1 MEAGRGG
8 RGGAA
13 RVWNTL
19 RLNAG
24 RRLQQTAAAR
34 LFALCLALLSMKF
47 ALFAVL
53 SAMVS
58 AGCASQHSHTVRP
71 ASQDGLELALQSS
84 QADYIQWRDSGSK
97 SPAATGYGYGFGGG
111 CKSDNADECAGLE
124 SITVTGSRVT
134 DADLITNNQ
143 EAGVD
148 EGGIVKKM
156 GPLLLVLRQGV
167 LHVIDTGAP
176 GRERF
181 ALLHS
186 HPVVADD
193 SRDDLYYD
201 EILTFSGGAI
211 LLGYSFVS
219 NAAELFVFRLD
230 AGGGLEPRGRWQLKV
245 DDYFSSNDSGARIR
259 GGELVLSLSFP
270 AESLLKDNWPLAARV
285 DTDGKRIEATRV
297 DLLAPDDL
305 RVLDGLGAE
314 PQVYAFL
321 RCDLDGLL
329 QQRLACTRSAAVANA
344 GASTY
349 IAADG
354 IYLADYSWTAQAWR
368 RPDFDPWMA
377 RWTGPNTGDYAS
389 RVLRLPQNRA
399 EAPAVVAT
407 TGLPNGRF
415 GFKETA
421 DGLYLIGSER
431 ISEDAQRNLLQHI
444 PFSRFRARS
453 PSQTPAEIRASIE
466 GEIAFLRFDQ
476 DAAWL
481 ALEEAGGED
490 REDGEYQPGT
500 RRLHRLPLDGG
511 PTQHLPLPA
520 PVERIELL
528 AEHVLL
534 MGSVYRAGDPQD
546 MRTVLVRRDSAR
558 VGPLGHWPGMA
569 ADLSSRSHSFNAA
582 RLDDGTELAGLPV
595 FAPEPAEGSG
605 VFREDLAEDLLVFR
619 RAGDALQLAA
629 RVDMQHTPSNCE
641 LDCYA
646 WYGSARFF
654 AFGDRLFTL
663 SGELLKELR
672 FDRGELRETGALRLR
687 EN

>member
-1 MEAGRGG
+1 
-8 RGGAA
+8 
-13 RVWNTL
+13 
-19 RLNAG
+19 
-24 RRLQQTAAAR
+24 
-34 LFALCLALLSMKF
+34 MK
-47 ALFAVL
+47 ALFPFACVL
-53 SAMVS
+53 LLI
-58 AGCASQHSHTVRP
+58 GCAQRPHIRSGMASTSQLERALEQS
-71 ASQDGLELALQSS
+71 ASDAIAWRKREERR
-84 QADYIQWRDSGSK
+84 QAREDRRESREEHKRQR
-97 SPAATGYGYGFGGG
+97 
-111 CKSDNADECAGLE
+111 ECEKNPGPECQLLDQ
-124 SITVTGSRVT
+124 ITVTGSRIVDT
-134 DADLITNNQ
+134 DLITNNQ

-181 ALLHS
+181 ELLHS

-211 LLGYSFVS
+211 LLGFNFVE

-230 AGGGLEPRGRWQLKV
+230 ASGGLEPRGRWQLAV
-245 DDYFSSNDSGARIR
+245 DDYFSGNDSGARVR
-259 GGELVLSLSFP
+259 DGELVLSLSFP
-270 AESLLKDNWPLAARV
+270 AESLLEDNWPFAARV
-285 DTDGKRIEATRV
+285 GADGERIQATRV

-305 RVLDGLGAE
+305 QVLGGLGVN

-329 QQRLACTRSAAVANA
+329 QQRLACTRNAAVANA

-354 IYLADYSWTAQAWR
+354 IYLADYGWTQQAWR
-368 RPDFDPWMA
+368 RRDFDPWLA
-377 RWTGPNTGDYAS
+377 RWTRPEPGDYAS
-389 RVLRLPQNRA
+389 RVLRLPQDRA
-399 EAPAVVAT
+399 EAPAVIAT
-407 TGLPNGRF
+407 TGLPNDRF

-431 ISEDAQRNLLQHI
+431 IGDEAQRNLLQHI
-444 PFSRFRARS
+444 PFSRFRSRTASRA
-453 PSQTPAEIRASIE
+453 PAEIRASIE
-466 GEIAFLRFDQ
+466 GEIAFLRFD
-476 DAAWL
+476 DKSAWL
-481 ALEEAGGED
+481 GLEEALDED
-490 REDGEYQPGT
+490 SKVDHDNSGPRQLY
-500 RRLHRLPLDGG
+500 RLPLDGG
-511 PTQHLPLPA
+511 PIQALALPA

-534 MGSVYRAGDPQD
+534 MGSIYRHGDPQD
-546 MRTVLVRRDSAR
+546 LKTVLVRRDSGA

-569 ADLSSRSHSFNAA
+569 ADLTSRSHSFNAA

-595 FAPEPAEGSG
+595 FAPDPQRGSRYY
-605 VFREDLAEDLLVFR
+605 REDLVEDLLVFR

-629 RVDMQHTPSNCE
+629 RVDMQHTPSKCE
-641 LDCYA
+641 LDCYGY
-646 WYGSARFF
+646 YGSARFF
-654 AFGDRLFTL
+654 AFGERLFTL

-672 FDRGELRETGALRLR
+672 FDRGQLRETGSLALRAAQ
-687 EN
+687 

>member
-1 MEAGRGG
+1 MK
-8 RGGAA
+8 
-13 RVWNTL
+13 
-19 RLNAG
+19 
-24 RRLQQTAAAR
+24 
-34 LFALCLALLSMKF
+34 LAHI
-47 ALFAVL
+47 AVL

-84 QADYIQWRDSGSK
+84 QADYIEWRDSGSK
-97 SPAATGYGYGFGGG
+97 SPAATGHGFGFGGG
-111 CKSDNADECAGLE
+111 CTSDDTDDCAALD
-124 SITVTGSRVT
+124 SIMVTGSRIVDT
-134 DADLITNNQ
+134 DLITNNQ

-156 GPLLLVLRQGV
+156 GSLLLVLRQGV
-167 LHVIDTGAP
+167 LHVIDAGAQE
-176 GRERF
+176 RERF

-186 HPVVADD
+186 HTVVADD

-211 LLGYSFVS
+211 LLGFNFVD

-230 AGGGLEPRGRWQLKV
+230 ASGGLEPRGRWQMSV
-245 DDYFSSNDSGARIR
+245 DDYFSGNDSGARIR
-259 GGELVLSLSFP
+259 DGELVLSLSFP
-270 AESLLKDNWPLAARV
+270 AESLLKDNWPFAARV
-285 DTDGKRIEATRV
+285 GSDGGPIEATRV

-305 RVLDGLGAE
+305 QVLDGLGAE

-344 GASTY
+344 DASTY

-354 IYLADYSWTAQAWR
+354 IYLADHSWTRQAWR
-368 RPDFDPWMA
+368 RRDFDPWLA
-377 RWTGPNTGDYAS
+377 RWTVPKPGDYAS

-399 EAPAVVAT
+399 EAPAVIAT

-415 GFKETA
+415 GLKETA

-431 ISEDAQRNLLQHI
+431 LSEDAQRNLLQYI
-444 PFSRFRARS
+444 PLSRFRSRTPGLA
-453 PSQTPAEIRASIE
+453 PAEIRASIE

-476 DAAWL
+476 DDAWL
-481 ALEEAGGED
+481 ALEEAGGDDSED
-490 REDGEYQPGT
+490 DEYQPGT
-500 RRLHRLPLDGG
+500 RQLHRLPLDGG
-511 PTQHLPLPA
+511 PIRHLPLPA

-534 MGSVYRAGDPQD
+534 MGSVYRDDEPQD
-546 MRTVLVRRDSAR
+546 LRTVLVRRDNAA
-558 VGPLGHWPGMA
+558 VGPLGQWPGMA

-595 FAPEPAEGSG
+595 FAPEPPAGSRYY
-605 VFREDLAEDLLVFR
+605 REDLVEDLLVFR
-619 RAGDALQLAA
+619 RAGDMLQLAA
-629 RVDMQHTPSNCE
+629 RVDMQHSPSDCE

-654 AFGDRLFTL
+654 AFGERLFAL

-672 FDRGELRETGALRLR
+672 FDRGELKETGRVGLGPR
-687 EN
+687 

>member
-1 MEAGRGG
+1 MEAGRGA
-8 RGGAA
+8 AA
-13 RVWNTL
+13 RVRNTI
-19 RLNAG
+19 RLNDG

-34 LFALCLALLSMKF
+34 LFAPYLALLSMKL

-53 SAMVS
+53 AAVVS

-71 ASQDGLELALQSS
+71 ASQEGLELALQSS
-84 QADYIQWRDSGSK
+84 RADYIQWRDSKSK
-97 SPAATGYGYGFGGG
+97 ASNGRGFGYAFGGG
-111 CKSDNADECAGLE
+111 CTSDDADDCAALD
-124 SITVTGSRVT
+124 SITVTGSRIVDT
-134 DADLITNNQ
+134 DLITNNQ

-181 ALLHS
+181 ELLHS

-211 LLGYSFVS
+211 LLGYNFAS

-230 AGGGLEPRGRWQLKV
+230 ASGGLEPRGRWQLKV

-259 GGELVLSLSFP
+259 DGELVLSLSFS
-270 AESLLKDNWPLAARV
+270 ADSLLKDNWPFAARV
-285 DTDGKRIEATRV
+285 GNDGERIEATRI

-305 RVLDGLGAE
+305 QVLDGLGAE

-321 RCDLDGLL
+321 RCDLEGLL

-368 RPDFDPWMA
+368 PRDFDPWLA
-377 RWTGPNTGDYAS
+377 RWTGPEPGDYAS

-399 EAPAVVAT
+399 EAPTVIAT

-431 ISEDAQRNLLQHI
+431 LSEDTQRNLLQHI
-444 PFSRFRARS
+444 PFSRFRART
-453 PSQTPAEIRASIE
+453 PSLAPAENRASIE
-466 GEIAFLRFDQ
+466 GEIAFLRFDR

-481 ALEEAGGED
+481 ALEEAGGDDSED
-490 REDGEYQPGT
+490 DEYQPGT
-500 RRLHRLPLDGG
+500 RQLHRLPLDGG
-511 PTQHLPLPA
+511 PIQHLPLPA

-534 MGSVYRAGDPQD
+534 MGSIYRDGEPQD
-546 MRTVLVRRDSAR
+546 MRTVLVRRDNAA

-595 FAPEPAEGSG
+595 FAPDPPKGSRYY
-605 VFREDLAEDLLVFR
+605 REDLVEDLLVFR
-619 RAGDALQLAA
+619 RAGDMLQLAA
-629 RVDMQHTPSNCE
+629 RVDMQHTTSECE

-663 SGELLKELR
+663 SGELIKEQR
-672 FDRGELRETGALRLR
+672 FYRGELKETGRVDMSPQ
-687 EN
+687 

>member
-1 MEAGRGG
+1 MKYF
-8 RGGAA
+8 
-13 RVWNTL
+13 VP
-19 RLNAG
+19 
-24 RRLQQTAAAR
+24 
-34 LFALCLALLSMKF
+34 FACALL
-47 ALFAVL
+47 LV
-53 SAMVS
+53 
-58 AGCASQHSHTVRP
+58 GCAQHSHIRSGIESTL
-71 ASQDGLELALQSS
+71 QLERALEQSTS
-84 QADYIQWRDSGSK
+84 DATDWRKREDRRE
-97 SPAATGYGYGFGGG
+97 AREERRRQR
-111 CKSDNADECAGLE
+111 ECEKNPGPDCELLDR
-124 SITVTGSRVT
+124 ITVTGSRISDSDV
-134 DADLITNNQ
+134 ITNNQ

-176 GRERF
+176 ARERF
-181 ALLHS
+181 ELLHS

-211 LLGYSFVS
+211 LLGFDFVE
-219 NAAELFVFRLD
+219 NAAQLFVFKLD
-230 AGGGLEPRGRWQLKV
+230 ASGSLEPRGRWQLKV
-245 DDYFSSNDSGARIR
+245 DDYFSGNDSGARIR
-259 GGELVLSLSFP
+259 DGELVLSLSFS
-270 AESLLKDNWPLAARV
+270 ADSLLKDNWPFAARV
-285 DTDGKRIEATRV
+285 GSDGEAIEATRV

-305 RVLDGLGAE
+305 QVLDGLGTE

-321 RCDLDGLL
+321 RCDLDELL

-377 RWTGPNTGDYAS
+377 RWTGPEPGDYAS

-399 EAPAVVAT
+399 EAPTVVPT

-421 DGLYLIGSER
+421 GGLYLIGSER
-431 ISEDAQRNLLQHI
+431 ISEHAQRNLLQYI
-444 PFSRFRARS
+444 PFSRFRART
-453 PSQTPAEIRASIE
+453 PSQTPAEIRASIK

-476 DAAWL
+476 TSAWL
-481 ALEEAGGED
+481 ALEEAGGDD

-511 PTQHLPLPA
+511 PIQYLPLPA
-520 PVERIELL
+520 PVERVELL

-546 MRTVLVRRDSAR
+546 MRTVLVRRDNAA

-595 FAPEPAEGSG
+595 LAPDPPKGSRYY
-605 VFREDLAEDLLVFR
+605 REDLVEDLLVFR

-629 RVDMQHTPSNCE
+629 RVDMQHTPSDCE
-641 LDCYA
+641 LDCYG

-654 AFGDRLFTL
+654 AFGERLFTL

-672 FDRGELRETGALRLR
+672 FDRGELRETGHLSLPPK
-687 EN
+687 

>member
-1 MEAGRGG
+1 MK
-8 RGGAA
+8 
-13 RVWNTL
+13 
-19 RLNAG
+19 
-24 RRLQQTAAAR
+24 
-34 LFALCLALLSMKF
+34 LAHI
-47 ALFAVL
+47 AVL

-71 ASQDGLELALQSS
+71 ASQDGIELALQSS
-84 QADYIQWRDSGSK
+84 QADYIEWRDSGSK
-97 SPAATGYGYGFGGG
+97 SPAATGHGFGFGGG
-111 CKSDNADECAGLE
+111 CTSDDTDDCAALD
-124 SITVTGSRVT
+124 SIMVTGSRIVDT
-134 DADLITNNQ
+134 DLITNNQ

-156 GPLLLVLRQGV
+156 GSLLLVLRQGV
-167 LHVIDTGAP
+167 LHVIDAGAP

-186 HPVVADD
+186 HTVVADD

-211 LLGYSFVS
+211 LLGFNFVE

-230 AGGGLEPRGRWQLKV
+230 ASGGLEPRGRWQLSV
-245 DDYFSSNDSGARIR
+245 DDYFSGNDSGARIR
-259 GGELVLSLSFP
+259 DGELVLSLSFP
-270 AESLLKDNWPLAARV
+270 AESLLKDNWPFAARV
-285 DTDGKRIEATRV
+285 GSDGDPIEATRV

-305 RVLDGLGAE
+305 QVLDGLGAE

-321 RCDLDGLL
+321 RCDLEGLL

-368 RPDFDPWMA
+368 RRDFDPWLA
-377 RWTGPNTGDYAS
+377 RWTGPEPGDYAS

-399 EAPAVVAT
+399 EAPTVIAT
-407 TGLPNGRF
+407 TSLPNGRF

-431 ISEDAQRNLLQHI
+431 LSEDAQRNLLQYI
-444 PFSRFRARS
+444 PLSRFRART
-453 PSQTPAEIRASIE
+453 PGLAPAEIRASIE
-466 GEIAFLRFDQ
+466 GEIAFLRFDR

-481 ALEEAGGED
+481 ALEEAGGDDSED
-490 REDGEYQPGT
+490 DEYQPGT
-500 RRLHRLPLDGG
+500 RQLHRLPLDGG
-511 PTQHLPLPA
+511 PIQHLPLPA

-534 MGSVYRAGDPQD
+534 MGSVYRDDEPQD
-546 MRTVLVRRDSAR
+546 LRTVLVRRDNAA
-558 VGPLGHWPGMA
+558 VGPLGQWPGMA

-595 FAPEPAEGSG
+595 FAPEPPAGSRYY
-605 VFREDLAEDLLVFR
+605 REDLVEDLLVFR
-619 RAGDALQLAA
+619 RAGDMLQLAA
-629 RVDMQHTPSNCE
+629 RVDMQHSPSDCE

-654 AFGDRLFTL
+654 AFGERLFAL

-672 FDRGELRETGALRLR
+672 FDRGELKETGRVGLGPR
-687 EN
+687 

>member
-1 MEAGRGG
+1 MKSLVPFACALLLMGCAQHSPVRSGIESTLHLERVLEQSTSGATAWSKREARK
-8 RGGAA
+8 AA
-13 RVWNTL
+13 REE
-19 RLNAG
+19 
-24 RRLQQTAAAR
+24 RRRQR
-34 LFALCLALLSMKF
+34 ECEKNPGPLCQLLDQI
-47 ALFAVL
+47 V
-53 SAMVS
+53 
-58 AGCASQHSHTVRP
+58 
-71 ASQDGLELALQSS
+71 
-84 QADYIQWRDSGSK
+84 
-97 SPAATGYGYGFGGG
+97 
-111 CKSDNADECAGLE
+111 
-124 SITVTGSRVT
+124 VTGSRIA
-134 DADLITNNQ
+134 DSDLITTTQ

-181 ALLHS
+181 ALLHR
-186 HPVVADD
+186 HQVVADD

-211 LLGYSFVS
+211 LLGFNFME

-230 AGGGLEPRGRWQLKV
+230 ASGGLEPRGRWQLAV
-245 DDYFSSNDSGARIR
+245 DDYFSGNDSGARIR
-259 GGELVLSLSFP
+259 DGELVLSLSFP
-270 AESLLKDNWPLAARV
+270 AESLLKDNWPFAARV
-285 DTDGKRIEATRV
+285 GTDGERIEATRV

-305 RVLDGLGAE
+305 QVLNGLGAY

-344 GASTY
+344 DASTY

-354 IYLADYSWTAQAWR
+354 IYLADYSWTRQAWR
-368 RPDFDPWMA
+368 RRDFDPWMA
-377 RWTGPNTGDYAS
+377 RWTQPKPGDYAS
-389 RVLRLPQNRA
+389 RVLRLPQNPA
-399 EAPAVVAT
+399 EAPALVAT
-407 TGLPNGRF
+407 TGLANGRF

-431 ISEDAQRNLLQHI
+431 ISEAAQRNLLQYI
-444 PFSRFRARS
+444 SFNRFRTRT
-453 PSQTPAEIRASIE
+453 PSLAPAEIRASIE

-476 DAAWL
+476 NAAWL
-481 ALEEAGGED
+481 ALEEASGED

-500 RRLHRLPLDGG
+500 RRLHRLPLDGS
-511 PTQHLPLPA
+511 PIQHLPLPA

-534 MGSVYRAGDPQD
+534 MGSVYRDGEPQD
-546 MRTVLVRRDSAR
+546 MRTVLVRRDTAAL
-558 VGPLGHWPGMA
+558 GPLGQWPGMA
-569 ADLSSRSHSFNAA
+569 ANLSSRSHSFNAA

-595 FAPEPAEGSG
+595 YAPEPPEGS
-605 VFREDLAEDLLVFR
+605 RYYRDDLTEDLLVFR
-619 RAGDALQLAA
+619 RQGDALQLAG
-629 RVDMQHTPSNCE
+629 RVDMQHETGKCE

-654 AFGDRLFTL
+654 AFGERLFTL

-672 FDRGELRETGALRLR
+672 FDRDQLRETGRLQLSAPAG
-687 EN
+687 E

>member
-1 MEAGRGG
+1 
-8 RGGAA
+8 
-13 RVWNTL
+13 
-19 RLNAG
+19 
-24 RRLQQTAAAR
+24 
-34 LFALCLALLSMKF
+34 
-47 ALFAVL
+47 
-53 SAMVS
+53 MVS

-71 ASQDGLELALQSS
+71 ASQEGLERALRSS
-84 QADYIQWRDSGSK
+84 QADYIQWRESGSK
-97 SPAATGYGYGFGGG
+97 APAATGYGYGFGGG
-111 CKSDNADECAGLE
+111 CTSDDSDECSSLD
-124 SITVTGSRVT
+124 SVVVTGSRIVDT
-134 DADLITNNQ
+134 DLITNNQ

-156 GPLLLVLRQGV
+156 GSLLLVLRQGV
-167 LHVIDTGAP
+167 LHVVDTGAP
-176 GRERF
+176 GHERF
-181 ALLHS
+181 ELLHS
-186 HPVVADD
+186 HAVITDD
-193 SRDDLYYD
+193 SRGDLYYD

-211 LLGYSFVS
+211 LLGYNFVE
-219 NAAELFVFRLD
+219 NAAELFVFKLD
-230 AGGGLEPRGRWQLKV
+230 ASGSLEPRGRWLLAV
-245 DDYFSSNDSGARIR
+245 DDYFSGNDSGARIR
-259 GGELVLSLSFP
+259 DGELVLSLSFP
-270 AESLLKDNWPLAARV
+270 AESLLEAKWPYAARV
-285 DTDGKRIEATRV
+285 GNDGEPIEATRV

-305 RVLDGLGAE
+305 QVLDRLGTD
-314 PQVYAFL
+314 PQVYAFM
-321 RCDLDGLL
+321 RCDLSDLL

-354 IYLADYSWTAQAWR
+354 IYLADYSWTTQAWR
-368 RPDFDPWMA
+368 RHDFDPWMA
-377 RWTGPNTGDYAS
+377 RWTQPTPGDYAS

-399 EAPAVVAT
+399 DAPAVVAT

-431 ISEDAQRNLLQHI
+431 INEDAQRNLLQYI

-453 PSQTPAEIRASIE
+453 PGSAPAEIRASIE

-481 ALEEAGGED
+481 ALEEAGGDD
-490 REDGEYQPGT
+490 RDDGEYQPGT

-511 PTQHLPLPA
+511 PIQHLPLPA

-534 MGSVYRAGDPQD
+534 MGSVYRDGDSQD
-546 MRTVLVRRDSAR
+546 MRTVLVRRDNAA
-558 VGPLGHWPGMA
+558 VGPLGQWPGMA
-569 ADLSSRSHSFNAA
+569 ADLSSRSQNFNAA

-595 FAPEPAEGSG
+595 FAPDPPKGSRYY
-605 VFREDLAEDLLVFR
+605 REDLVEDLLVFR
-619 RAGDALQLAA
+619 REGDALQLAA
-629 RVDMQHTPSNCE
+629 RVDMQHTPSDCE
-641 LDCYA
+641 LDCYG

-654 AFGDRLFTL
+654 AFGERLFTL

-672 FDRGELRETGALRLR
+672 FDRGELHETGALRLR